1 MSSAGVAPEGAQP
14 TAQRDL
20 SGVPLTP
27 PAATSGLLEV
37 FRRRYLLKLLVRREI
52 SARYDNSVLGLA
64 WSYLMPLTRFC
75 MYYFLFQVMI
85 GRGGSMENFAVHLF
99 AGMVIVNY
107 FTETFNSGTRSIM
120 GNKALVRKM
129 SLPREMFPVAA
140 MLVSLYHTLPQLGL
154 LIVVGLLQGWTPD
167 PVGMLAVALGFSL
180 VAVLGT
186 GLGLLFSAL
195 NVYFRDFGKLVQ
207 VLTMFTNFM
216 VPMMYPYTLVK
227 ERFGEG
233 IGHTLYL
240 LNPLAEAVLLMQRG
254 FWVGTTSDPDA
265 TIAEHLPGDL
275 FLRGG
280 LMLLAALVFLGVAQW
295 AFSRLEAKIPERI

>member
-1 MSSAGVAPEGAQP
+1 VSQAPGLPAEH
-14 TAQRDL
+14 RDL
-20 SGVPLTP
+20 SDVPLVAP
-27 PAATSGLLEV
+27 SAHSGLLEV

-75 MYYFLFQVMI
+75 MYFFLFQVMI
-85 GRGGSMENFAVHLF
+85 GRGGGMENFAIHLF

-107 FTETFNSGTRSIM
+107 FTETFNSGTRSIR
-120 GNKALVRKM
+120 GNKALVAKM
-129 SLPREMFPVAA
+129 PLPREMFPVAA

-154 LIVVGLLQGWTPD
+154 LLVASLVTGWTPD
-167 PVGMLAVALGFSL
+167 PLGLLAVAMGFLL
-180 VAVLGT
+180 VMLLGT
-186 GLGLLFSAL
+186 GLGLLFSVL

-207 VLTMFTNFM
+207 MLTMFTNFM

-227 ERFGEG
+227 DRFGEG
-233 IGHTLYL
+233 LGHTLYL

-254 FWVGTTSDPDA
+254 FWVGTNTDPEA
-265 TIAEHLPGDL
+265 TIVTHLPADL

-280 LMLLAALVFLGVAQW
+280 LMIVAAAAFLVVAQW
-295 AFSRLEAKIPERI
+295 AFSKLETRIPERL